1 MSALPQSLVYN
12 RHQINICKGN
22 TDINQHYALFKDKI
36 AGKNKNKR
44 KKSKQRNY
52 KRKENIV
59 SKHQEN
65 M

>member
-36 AGKNKNKR
+36 AGKIKTRGR
-44 KKSKQRNY
+44 KASREIT
-52 KRKENIV
+52 KEKKI
-59 SKHQEN
+59 
-65 M
+65 

>member
-1 MSALPQSLVYN
+1 MSAL
-12 RHQINICKGN
+12 CKVN